1 MKITKQKLEEIIKED
16 LQAVTERCWD
26 GHERVPGKREGEPG
40 SCRKQGSVNEEELD
54 ERVFPQRPAHR
65 EATPEDMA
73 ALAALEDKPDNEG
86 RMSKATLRRASEDAE
101 LINSMIREQE
111 QLPAWVQEHISL
123 AAENLQSVKQYMQ
136 SLRMDE
142 QKEKVSLIP

>member
-1 MKITKQKLEEIIKED
+1 VKITKQGLEDII
-16 LQAVTERCWD
+16 R
-26 GHERVPGKREGEPG
+26 
-40 SCRKQGSVNEEELD
+40 EELS
-54 ERVFPQRPAHR
+54 ERVFPQRPAHK

-73 ALAALEDKPDNEG
+73 ALAALEKKPDDEG

-111 QLPAWVQEHISL
+111 QLPAWVQEQISL

-136 SLRMDE
+136 SLRIYE

>member
-1 MKITKQKLEEIIKED
+1 
-16 LQAVTERCWD
+16 
-26 GHERVPGKREGEPG
+26 
-40 SCRKQGSVNEEELD
+40 
-54 ERVFPQRPAHR
+54 
-65 EATPEDMA
+65 MA

-136 SLRMDE
+136 SLRMYE